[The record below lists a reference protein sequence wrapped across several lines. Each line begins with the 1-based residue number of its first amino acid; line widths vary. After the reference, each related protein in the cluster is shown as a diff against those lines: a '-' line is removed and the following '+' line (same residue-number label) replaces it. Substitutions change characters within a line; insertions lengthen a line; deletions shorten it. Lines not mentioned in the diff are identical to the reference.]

1 MAASVATIHVQTNAC
16 AAAKAY
22 LSNTLEWLNLWQ
34 SNAAIGSGPV
44 SNFDA
49 GQNHSTLK
57 L

>member
-49 GQNHSTLK
+49 GQNHTTLK